1 MERKTAA
8 VIFGGQSSEHEVSC
22 MSAANVID
30 RINKEKYDLLLIGIT
45 MDGHWI
51 KTDSVDDIRS
61 GEWRNGKVSAAI
73 LPDATKKCVIL
84 MDEDKVTEVKL
95 DLVFPVLHGLHGEDG
110 TIQGLLE
117 LARIPYVGCGVL
129 ASAVGM
135 DKLYTKIIVNICGH
149 TLSQYCAVAERF
161 ADCDIDML
169 ELNISCPN
177 VEEGGLSFG
186 TDSHVVER
194 VVKAVRHYV
203 KQPLIVKLSPEVTD
217 ITEIARAAVS
227 GGADALSLINTLRG
241 MKIDIHKRKPILANK
256 IGGYSGPGIMPVA
269 LRMAY
274 EVCHSVDVPVIG
286 MGGISTFEDALQFI
300 MAGAEAVAVGTA
312 NFHNP
317 YATVEII
324 DGIRQYMKENKIS
337 SLEEIRGCI
346 D

>member
-1 MERKTAA
+1 MDSRMETTIAGVTWKNPVTTASGT
-8 VIFGGQSSEHEVSC
+8 FGSGREYGELIDLNRLGAITVKGVSEEAWKGNPVPRLAETQS
-22 MSAANVID
+22 
-30 RINKEKYDLLLIGIT
+30 
-45 MDGHWI
+45 
-51 KTDSVDDIRS
+51 
-61 GEWRNGKVSAAI
+61 
-73 LPDATKKCVIL
+73 
-84 MDEDKVTEVKL
+84 
-95 DLVFPVLHGLHGEDG
+95 
-110 TIQGLLE
+110 GLLNSIGLQNAGAE
-117 LARIPYVGCGVL
+117 QFIENDIPFLRQY
-129 ASAVGM
+129 
-135 DKLYTKIIVNICGH
+135 DTKIIVNICGH

-186 TDSHVVER
+186 TDPHVVER
-194 VVKAVRHYV
+194 VVKAVRNYV

-217 ITEIARAAVS
+217 ITEMARAAVS

-312 NFHNP
+312 NFYNP

>member
-1 MERKTAA
+1 MDSRMETTIAGVTWKNPVTTASGT
-8 VIFGGQSSEHEVSC
+8 FGSGREYGELINLNRLGAITVKGVSEEAWKGNPVPRLTETQS
-22 MSAANVID
+22 
-30 RINKEKYDLLLIGIT
+30 
-45 MDGHWI
+45 
-51 KTDSVDDIRS
+51 
-61 GEWRNGKVSAAI
+61 
-73 LPDATKKCVIL
+73 
-84 MDEDKVTEVKL
+84 
-95 DLVFPVLHGLHGEDG
+95 
-110 TIQGLLE
+110 GLLNSIGLQNAGAE
-117 LARIPYVGCGVL
+117 LFIENDIPFLRQY
-129 ASAVGM
+129 
-135 DKLYTKIIVNICGH
+135 DTKIIVNICGH

-186 TDSHVVER
+186 TDPHVVER
-194 VVKAVRHYV
+194 VVKAVRNYV

-241 MKIDIHKRKPILANK
+241 MKIDIHKRKPILTNK

>member
-1 MERKTAA
+1 METTIAGVTWKNPVTTASGT
-8 VIFGGQSSEHEVSC
+8 FGSGHEYGELIDLNRLGAITVKGVSEEAWKGNPVPRLAETQS
-22 MSAANVID
+22 
-30 RINKEKYDLLLIGIT
+30 
-45 MDGHWI
+45 
-51 KTDSVDDIRS
+51 
-61 GEWRNGKVSAAI
+61 
-73 LPDATKKCVIL
+73 
-84 MDEDKVTEVKL
+84 
-95 DLVFPVLHGLHGEDG
+95 
-110 TIQGLLE
+110 GLLNSIGLQNAGAE
-117 LARIPYVGCGVL
+117 LFIENDIPFL
-129 ASAVGM
+129 R
-135 DKLYTKIIVNICGH
+135 LYDTKIIVNICGH

-186 TDSHVVER
+186 TDPHVVER
-194 VVKAVRHYV
+194 VVKAVRNYV

>member
-1 MERKTAA
+1 MDSRMETTIAGVTWKNPVTIASGT
-8 VIFGGQSSEHEVSC
+8 FGSGREYGELIDLNRLGAITVKGVSEEAWKGNPVPRLAETQS
-22 MSAANVID
+22 
-30 RINKEKYDLLLIGIT
+30 
-45 MDGHWI
+45 
-51 KTDSVDDIRS
+51 
-61 GEWRNGKVSAAI
+61 
-73 LPDATKKCVIL
+73 
-84 MDEDKVTEVKL
+84 
-95 DLVFPVLHGLHGEDG
+95 
-110 TIQGLLE
+110 GLLDSIGLQNAGAKLFIE
-117 LARIPYVGCGVL
+117 NDIPFLRQY
-129 ASAVGM
+129 
-135 DKLYTKIIVNICGH
+135 DTKIIVNICGH

-186 TDSHVVER
+186 TDPHVVER
-194 VVKAVRHYV
+194 VVKAVRNYV

-256 IGGYSGPGIMPVA
+256 IGGYSGPGIMSVA

>member
-1 MERKTAA
+1 MDSRMETTIAGVTWKNPVTTASGT
-8 VIFGGQSSEHEVSC
+8 FGSGREYGELIDLNRLGAITVKGVSEEAWKGNPVPRLAETQS
-22 MSAANVID
+22 
-30 RINKEKYDLLLIGIT
+30 
-45 MDGHWI
+45 
-51 KTDSVDDIRS
+51 
-61 GEWRNGKVSAAI
+61 
-73 LPDATKKCVIL
+73 
-84 MDEDKVTEVKL
+84 
-95 DLVFPVLHGLHGEDG
+95 
-110 TIQGLLE
+110 GLLNSIGLQNAGAE
-117 LARIPYVGCGVL
+117 LFIENDIPFLRQY
-129 ASAVGM
+129 
-135 DKLYTKIIVNICGH
+135 DTKIIVNICGH

-186 TDSHVVER
+186 TDPHVVER
-194 VVKAVRHYV
+194 VVKAVRNYV

-324 DGIRQYMKENKIS
+324 DGIRQYMKEKKIS

>member
-1 MERKTAA
+1 MDSRMETTIAGVTWKNPVTIASGT
-8 VIFGGQSSEHEVSC
+8 FGSGREYGELIDLNRLGAITVKGVSEEAWKGNPVPRLAETQS
-22 MSAANVID
+22 
-30 RINKEKYDLLLIGIT
+30 
-45 MDGHWI
+45 
-51 KTDSVDDIRS
+51 
-61 GEWRNGKVSAAI
+61 
-73 LPDATKKCVIL
+73 
-84 MDEDKVTEVKL
+84 
-95 DLVFPVLHGLHGEDG
+95 
-110 TIQGLLE
+110 GLLNSIGLQNAGAE
-117 LARIPYVGCGVL
+117 LFIENDITFLRQY
-129 ASAVGM
+129 
-135 DKLYTKIIVNICGH
+135 DTKIIVNICGH

-186 TDSHVVER
+186 TDPHVVER
-194 VVKAVRHYV
+194 VVKAVRNYV

-256 IGGYSGPGIMPVA
+256 IGGYSGPGIMSVA

>member
-1 MERKTAA
+1 MDSKMETTIAGVTWKNPVTTASGT
-8 VIFGGQSSEHEVSC
+8 FGSGREYGELIDLNRLGAITVKGVSEE
-22 MSAANVID
+22 AWKGN
-30 RINKEKYDLLLIGIT
+30 
-45 MDGHWI
+45 
-51 KTDSVDDIRS
+51 
-61 GEWRNGKVSAAI
+61 
-73 LPDATKKCVIL
+73 
-84 MDEDKVTEVKL
+84 
-95 DLVFPVLHGLHGEDG
+95 PVLRLAE
-110 TIQGLLE
+110 TQSGLLNSIGLQNAGAE
-117 LARIPYVGCGVL
+117 HFIAHDIPFLRQY
-129 ASAVGM
+129 
-135 DKLYTKIIVNICGH
+135 DTKIIVNICGH

-186 TDSHVVER
+186 TDPRVVER
-194 VVKAVRHYV
+194 VVKAVRHYT

-217 ITEIARAAVS
+217 ITEVARAAVS
-227 GGADALSLINTLRG
+227 GGADTLSLINTLRG
-241 MKIDIHKRKPILANK
+241 MKIDIHKRKPVLANK

-269 LRMAY
+269 LRMVY
-274 EVCHSVDVPVIG
+274 EVCHSVAIPVIG

-324 DGIRQYMKENKIS
+324 DGIEQYMKENRIS

-346 D
+346 E

>member
-1 MERKTAA
+1 MDSRMETTIAGVTWKNPVTTASGT
-8 VIFGGQSSEHEVSC
+8 FGSGREYGELIDLNRLGAITVKGVSEEAWKGNPVPRLAETQS
-22 MSAANVID
+22 
-30 RINKEKYDLLLIGIT
+30 
-45 MDGHWI
+45 
-51 KTDSVDDIRS
+51 
-61 GEWRNGKVSAAI
+61 
-73 LPDATKKCVIL
+73 
-84 MDEDKVTEVKL
+84 
-95 DLVFPVLHGLHGEDG
+95 
-110 TIQGLLE
+110 GLLNSICLQNAGAE
-117 LARIPYVGCGVL
+117 LFIENDIPFLRQY
-129 ASAVGM
+129 
-135 DKLYTKIIVNICGH
+135 DTKIIVNICGH

-186 TDSHVVER
+186 TDPHVVER
-194 VVKAVRHYV
+194 VVKAVRNYV

-256 IGGYSGPGIMPVA
+256 IGGYSGPGIMSVA

>member
-1 MERKTAA
+1 MDSRMETTIAGVTWKNPVTTASGT
-8 VIFGGQSSEHEVSC
+8 FGSGREYGELIDLNRLGAITVKGVSEEAWKGNPVPRLAETQS
-22 MSAANVID
+22 
-30 RINKEKYDLLLIGIT
+30 
-45 MDGHWI
+45 
-51 KTDSVDDIRS
+51 
-61 GEWRNGKVSAAI
+61 
-73 LPDATKKCVIL
+73 
-84 MDEDKVTEVKL
+84 
-95 DLVFPVLHGLHGEDG
+95 
-110 TIQGLLE
+110 GLLNSIGLQNAGAE
-117 LARIPYVGCGVL
+117 LFIENDIPFLRQY
-129 ASAVGM
+129 
-135 DKLYTKIIVNICGH
+135 DTKIIVNICGH
-149 TLSQYCAVAERF
+149 TLLQYCAVAERF

-186 TDSHVVER
+186 TDPHVVER
-194 VVKAVRHYV
+194 VVKAVRNYV
-203 KQPLIVKLSPEVTD
+203 KHPLIVKLSPEVTD

>member
-1 MERKTAA
+1 MDSRMETTIAGVTWKNPVTTASGT
-8 VIFGGQSSEHEVSC
+8 FGSGREYGELIDLNRLGAITVKGVSEEAWKGNPAPRLAETQS
-22 MSAANVID
+22 
-30 RINKEKYDLLLIGIT
+30 
-45 MDGHWI
+45 
-51 KTDSVDDIRS
+51 
-61 GEWRNGKVSAAI
+61 
-73 LPDATKKCVIL
+73 
-84 MDEDKVTEVKL
+84 
-95 DLVFPVLHGLHGEDG
+95 
-110 TIQGLLE
+110 GLLNSIGLQNAGAE
-117 LARIPYVGCGVL
+117 LFIENDIPFLRQY
-129 ASAVGM
+129 
-135 DKLYTKIIVNICGH
+135 DTKIIVNICGH

-186 TDSHVVER
+186 TDPHVVER
-194 VVKAVRHYV
+194 VVKAVRNYV

>member
-1 MERKTAA
+1 MDSRMETTIAGVTWKNPVTTASGT
-8 VIFGGQSSEHEVSC
+8 FGSGREYGELIDLNRLGAITVKGVSEEAWKGNPVPRLAETQS
-22 MSAANVID
+22 
-30 RINKEKYDLLLIGIT
+30 
-45 MDGHWI
+45 
-51 KTDSVDDIRS
+51 
-61 GEWRNGKVSAAI
+61 
-73 LPDATKKCVIL
+73 
-84 MDEDKVTEVKL
+84 
-95 DLVFPVLHGLHGEDG
+95 
-110 TIQGLLE
+110 GLLNSIGLQNAGAKLFIE
-117 LARIPYVGCGVL
+117 NDIPFLRQY
-129 ASAVGM
+129 
-135 DKLYTKIIVNICGH
+135 DTKIIVNICGH

-186 TDSHVVER
+186 TDPHVVER
-194 VVKAVRHYV
+194 VVKAVRNYV

-312 NFHNP
+312 NFRNP

>member
-1 MERKTAA
+1 MDSRMETTIAGVTWKNPVTTA
-8 VIFGGQSSEHEVSC
+8 FGTFGSGRECGELIDLNRLGAITVKGVSEEAWKGNPVPRLAETQS
-22 MSAANVID
+22 
-30 RINKEKYDLLLIGIT
+30 
-45 MDGHWI
+45 
-51 KTDSVDDIRS
+51 
-61 GEWRNGKVSAAI
+61 
-73 LPDATKKCVIL
+73 
-84 MDEDKVTEVKL
+84 
-95 DLVFPVLHGLHGEDG
+95 
-110 TIQGLLE
+110 GLLNSIGLQNAGAE
-117 LARIPYVGCGVL
+117 LFIENDIPFLRQY
-129 ASAVGM
+129 
-135 DKLYTKIIVNICGH
+135 DTKIIVNICGH

-186 TDSHVVER
+186 TDPHVVER
-194 VVKAVRHYV
+194 VVKAVRNYV

-256 IGGYSGPGIMPVA
+256 IGGYSGPGIMSVA

>member
-1 MERKTAA
+1 MDSRMETTIAGVTWKNPVTIASGT
-8 VIFGGQSSEHEVSC
+8 FGSGREYGELIDLNRLGAITVKGVSEEAWKGNPVPRLAETQS
-22 MSAANVID
+22 
-30 RINKEKYDLLLIGIT
+30 
-45 MDGHWI
+45 
-51 KTDSVDDIRS
+51 
-61 GEWRNGKVSAAI
+61 
-73 LPDATKKCVIL
+73 
-84 MDEDKVTEVKL
+84 
-95 DLVFPVLHGLHGEDG
+95 
-110 TIQGLLE
+110 GLLDSIGLQNAGAKLFIE
-117 LARIPYVGCGVL
+117 NDIPFLRQY
-129 ASAVGM
+129 
-135 DKLYTKIIVNICGH
+135 DTKIIVNICGH

-186 TDSHVVER
+186 TDPHVVER
-194 VVKAVRHYV
+194 VVKAVRNYV

-227 GGADALSLINTLRG
+227 GGADALFLINTLRG

>member
-1 MERKTAA
+1 MDSRMETTIAGVTWKNPVTTASGT
-8 VIFGGQSSEHEVSC
+8 FGSGREYGELIDLNRLGAITVKGVSEEAWKGNPVPRLAETQS
-22 MSAANVID
+22 
-30 RINKEKYDLLLIGIT
+30 
-45 MDGHWI
+45 
-51 KTDSVDDIRS
+51 
-61 GEWRNGKVSAAI
+61 
-73 LPDATKKCVIL
+73 
-84 MDEDKVTEVKL
+84 
-95 DLVFPVLHGLHGEDG
+95 
-110 TIQGLLE
+110 GLLNSIGLQNAGAE
-117 LARIPYVGCGVL
+117 LFIENDIPFLRQYN
-129 ASAVGM
+129 
-135 DKLYTKIIVNICGH
+135 TKIIVNICGH

-186 TDSHVVER
+186 TDPHVVER
-194 VVKAVRHYV
+194 VVKAVHHYA
-203 KQPLIVKLSPEVTD
+203 KQPLIVKLSPEVTN
-217 ITEIARAAVS
+217 ITEVAIAAVS

-241 MKIDIHKRKPILANK
+241 MKIDIHKRKSILANK

-269 LRMAY
+269 LRMVY

-300 MAGAEAVAVGTA
+300 MAGAQAVAVGTA

-324 DGIRQYMKENKIS
+324 DGIRQYMIENRIS

>member
-1 MERKTAA
+1 MDSRMETTIAGVTWKNPVTTASGT
-8 VIFGGQSSEHEVSC
+8 FGSGREYGELIDLNRLGAITVKGVSEEAWKGNPVPRLAETQS
-22 MSAANVID
+22 
-30 RINKEKYDLLLIGIT
+30 
-45 MDGHWI
+45 
-51 KTDSVDDIRS
+51 
-61 GEWRNGKVSAAI
+61 
-73 LPDATKKCVIL
+73 
-84 MDEDKVTEVKL
+84 
-95 DLVFPVLHGLHGEDG
+95 
-110 TIQGLLE
+110 GLLNSIGLQNAGAE
-117 LARIPYVGCGVL
+117 QFIENDIPFLRQY
-129 ASAVGM
+129 
-135 DKLYTKIIVNICGH
+135 DTKIIVNICGH

-186 TDSHVVER
+186 TDPHVVER
-194 VVKAVRHYV
+194 VVKAVHHYA
-203 KQPLIVKLSPEVTD
+203 KQPLIVKLSPEVTN
-217 ITEIARAAVS
+217 ITEVAIAAVS

-269 LRMAY
+269 LRMVY

-300 MAGAEAVAVGTA
+300 MAGAQAVAVGTA

-324 DGIRQYMKENKIS
+324 DGIRQYMIENRIS

>member
-1 MERKTAA
+1 MDSRMETTIAGVTWKNPVTTASGT
-8 VIFGGQSSEHEVSC
+8 FGSGREYGELIDLNRLGAITVKGVSEEAWKGNPVPRLAETQS
-22 MSAANVID
+22 
-30 RINKEKYDLLLIGIT
+30 
-45 MDGHWI
+45 
-51 KTDSVDDIRS
+51 
-61 GEWRNGKVSAAI
+61 
-73 LPDATKKCVIL
+73 
-84 MDEDKVTEVKL
+84 
-95 DLVFPVLHGLHGEDG
+95 
-110 TIQGLLE
+110 GLLNSIGLQNAGAE
-117 LARIPYVGCGVL
+117 QFIENDIPFLRQY
-129 ASAVGM
+129 
-135 DKLYTKIIVNICGH
+135 DTKIIVNICGH

-186 TDSHVVER
+186 TDPHVVER
-194 VVKAVRHYV
+194 VVKAVYHYA
-203 KQPLIVKLSPEVTD
+203 KQPLIVKLSPEVTN
-217 ITEIARAAVS
+217 ITEVAIAAVS

-241 MKIDIHKRKPILANK
+241 MKIDIHKRKSILANK

-269 LRMAY
+269 LRMVY

-300 MAGAEAVAVGTA
+300 MAGAQAVAVGTA

-324 DGIRQYMKENKIS
+324 DGIRQYMIENRIS

>member
-1 MERKTAA
+1 MDSRMETTIAGVTWKNPVTTASGT
-8 VIFGGQSSEHEVSC
+8 FGSGREYGELIDLNRLGAITVKGVSEEAWKGNPVPRLAETQS
-22 MSAANVID
+22 
-30 RINKEKYDLLLIGIT
+30 
-45 MDGHWI
+45 
-51 KTDSVDDIRS
+51 
-61 GEWRNGKVSAAI
+61 
-73 LPDATKKCVIL
+73 
-84 MDEDKVTEVKL
+84 
-95 DLVFPVLHGLHGEDG
+95 
-110 TIQGLLE
+110 GLLNSIGLQNAGAE
-117 LARIPYVGCGVL
+117 LFIENDIPFLRQY
-129 ASAVGM
+129 
-135 DKLYTKIIVNICGH
+135 DTKIIVNICGH

-186 TDSHVVER
+186 TDPHVVER
-194 VVKAVRHYV
+194 VVKAVRNYV

-217 ITEIARAAVS
+217 ITEIARAVAS

>member
-1 MERKTAA
+1 MDSRMETTIAGVTWKNPVTTASGT
-8 VIFGGQSSEHEVSC
+8 FGSGREYGELIDLNRLGAITVKGVSEEAWKGNPVPRLAETQS
-22 MSAANVID
+22 
-30 RINKEKYDLLLIGIT
+30 
-45 MDGHWI
+45 
-51 KTDSVDDIRS
+51 
-61 GEWRNGKVSAAI
+61 
-73 LPDATKKCVIL
+73 
-84 MDEDKVTEVKL
+84 
-95 DLVFPVLHGLHGEDG
+95 
-110 TIQGLLE
+110 GLLNSISLQNAGAE
-117 LARIPYVGCGVL
+117 LFIENDIPFLRQY
-129 ASAVGM
+129 
-135 DKLYTKIIVNICGH
+135 DTKIIVNICGH

-186 TDSHVVER
+186 TDPHVVER
-194 VVKAVRHYV
+194 VVKAVRNYV

>member
-1 MERKTAA
+1 MDSRMETTIAGVTWKNPVTTASGT
-8 VIFGGQSSEHEVSC
+8 FGSGREYGELIDLNRLGAITVKGVSEEAWKGNPVPRLAETQS
-22 MSAANVID
+22 
-30 RINKEKYDLLLIGIT
+30 
-45 MDGHWI
+45 
-51 KTDSVDDIRS
+51 
-61 GEWRNGKVSAAI
+61 
-73 LPDATKKCVIL
+73 
-84 MDEDKVTEVKL
+84 
-95 DLVFPVLHGLHGEDG
+95 
-110 TIQGLLE
+110 GLLNSIGLQNAGAE
-117 LARIPYVGCGVL
+117 LFIENDIPFLRQY
-129 ASAVGM
+129 
-135 DKLYTKIIVNICGH
+135 DTKIIVNICGH

-186 TDSHVVER
+186 TDPHVVER
-194 VVKAVRHYV
+194 VVKAVRNYV

-274 EVCHSVDVPVIG
+274 KVCHSVDVPVIG

>member
-1 MERKTAA
+1 MDSRMETTIAGVTWKNPVTTASGT
-8 VIFGGQSSEHEVSC
+8 FGSGREYGELIDLNRLGAITVKGVSEEAWKGNPVPRLVETQS
-22 MSAANVID
+22 
-30 RINKEKYDLLLIGIT
+30 
-45 MDGHWI
+45 
-51 KTDSVDDIRS
+51 
-61 GEWRNGKVSAAI
+61 
-73 LPDATKKCVIL
+73 
-84 MDEDKVTEVKL
+84 
-95 DLVFPVLHGLHGEDG
+95 
-110 TIQGLLE
+110 GLLDSIGLQNAGAKLFIE
-117 LARIPYVGCGVL
+117 NDIPFLRQY
-129 ASAVGM
+129 
-135 DKLYTKIIVNICGH
+135 DTKIIVNICGH

-186 TDSHVVER
+186 TDPHVVER
-194 VVKAVRHYV
+194 VVKAVRNYV

>member
-1 MERKTAA
+1 MDSRMETTIAGVTWKNPVTIASGT
-8 VIFGGQSSEHEVSC
+8 FGSGREYGELIDLNRLGAITVKGVSEEAWKGNPVPRLAETQS
-22 MSAANVID
+22 
-30 RINKEKYDLLLIGIT
+30 
-45 MDGHWI
+45 
-51 KTDSVDDIRS
+51 
-61 GEWRNGKVSAAI
+61 
-73 LPDATKKCVIL
+73 
-84 MDEDKVTEVKL
+84 
-95 DLVFPVLHGLHGEDG
+95 
-110 TIQGLLE
+110 GLLNSIGLQNAGAE
-117 LARIPYVGCGVL
+117 LFIENDIPFLRQY
-129 ASAVGM
+129 
-135 DKLYTKIIVNICGH
+135 DTKIIVNICGH

-186 TDSHVVER
+186 TDPHVVER
-194 VVKAVRHYV
+194 VVKAVRNYV

-256 IGGYSGPGIMPVA
+256 IGGYSGPGIIPVA

>member
-1 MERKTAA
+1 MDSKMETTIAGVTWKNPVTTASGT
-8 VIFGGQSSEHEVSC
+8 FGSGREYGELIDLNRLGAITVKGVSEEAWKGNPVPRLAETQS
-22 MSAANVID
+22 
-30 RINKEKYDLLLIGIT
+30 
-45 MDGHWI
+45 
-51 KTDSVDDIRS
+51 
-61 GEWRNGKVSAAI
+61 
-73 LPDATKKCVIL
+73 
-84 MDEDKVTEVKL
+84 
-95 DLVFPVLHGLHGEDG
+95 
-110 TIQGLLE
+110 GLLNSIG
-117 LARIPYVGCGVL
+117 LQNAGAQHFIAHDIPFLRQY
-129 ASAVGM
+129 
-135 DKLYTKIIVNICGH
+135 DTKIIVNICGH

-186 TDSHVVER
+186 TDPRVVER
-194 VVKAVRHYV
+194 VVKAVRHYT

-217 ITEIARAAVS
+217 ITEVARAAVS

-241 MKIDIHKRKPILANK
+241 MKIDIHKRKPVLANK

-269 LRMAY
+269 LRMVY
-274 EVCHSVDVPVIG
+274 EVCHSVDIPVIG
-286 MGGISTFEDALQFI
+286 MGGISIFEDAIQFI

-324 DGIRQYMKENKIS
+324 DGIEQYMKENRIS

-346 D
+346 E

>member
-1 MERKTAA
+1 MDSRTETTIAGVTWKNPVTTASGT
-8 VIFGGQSSEHEVSC
+8 FGSGREYGELIDLNRLGAITVKGVSEEAWKGNPVPRLAETQS
-22 MSAANVID
+22 
-30 RINKEKYDLLLIGIT
+30 
-45 MDGHWI
+45 
-51 KTDSVDDIRS
+51 
-61 GEWRNGKVSAAI
+61 
-73 LPDATKKCVIL
+73 
-84 MDEDKVTEVKL
+84 
-95 DLVFPVLHGLHGEDG
+95 
-110 TIQGLLE
+110 GLLNSIGLQNAGAE
-117 LARIPYVGCGVL
+117 LFIENDIPFLRQY
-129 ASAVGM
+129 
-135 DKLYTKIIVNICGH
+135 DTKIIVNICGH

-186 TDSHVVER
+186 TDPHVVER
-194 VVKAVRHYV
+194 VVKAVRNYV

-256 IGGYSGPGIMPVA
+256 IGGYSGPGIMSVA

>member
-1 MERKTAA
+1 MDSRMETTIAGVTWKNPVTTASGT
-8 VIFGGQSSEHEVSC
+8 FGSGREYGELIDLNRLGAITVKGVSEEAWKGNPVPRLAETQS
-22 MSAANVID
+22 
-30 RINKEKYDLLLIGIT
+30 
-45 MDGHWI
+45 
-51 KTDSVDDIRS
+51 
-61 GEWRNGKVSAAI
+61 
-73 LPDATKKCVIL
+73 
-84 MDEDKVTEVKL
+84 
-95 DLVFPVLHGLHGEDG
+95 
-110 TIQGLLE
+110 GLLNSICLQNAGAE
-117 LARIPYVGCGVL
+117 LFIENDIPFLRQY
-129 ASAVGM
+129 
-135 DKLYTKIIVNICGH
+135 DTKIIVNICGH

-186 TDSHVVER
+186 TDPHVVER
-194 VVKAVRHYV
+194 VVKAVRNYV

-337 SLEEIRGCI
+337 SLAEIRGCI

>member
-1 MERKTAA
+1 MDSRMETTIAGVTWKNPVTIASGT
-8 VIFGGQSSEHEVSC
+8 FGSGREYGELIDLNRLGAITVKGVSEEAWKGNPVPRLAETQS
-22 MSAANVID
+22 
-30 RINKEKYDLLLIGIT
+30 
-45 MDGHWI
+45 
-51 KTDSVDDIRS
+51 
-61 GEWRNGKVSAAI
+61 
-73 LPDATKKCVIL
+73 
-84 MDEDKVTEVKL
+84 
-95 DLVFPVLHGLHGEDG
+95 
-110 TIQGLLE
+110 GLLDSIGLQNAGAKLFIE
-117 LARIPYVGCGVL
+117 NDIPFLRQY
-129 ASAVGM
+129 
-135 DKLYTKIIVNICGH
+135 DTKIIVNICGH

-186 TDSHVVER
+186 TDPHVVER
-194 VVKAVRHYV
+194 VVKAVRNYV

-300 MAGAEAVAVGTA
+300 MVGAEAVAVGTA

>member
-1 MERKTAA
+1 MDSRMETTIAGVTWKNPVTTASGT
-8 VIFGGQSSEHEVSC
+8 FGSGREYGELIDLNRLGAITVKGVSEEAWKGNPVPRLAETQS
-22 MSAANVID
+22 
-30 RINKEKYDLLLIGIT
+30 
-45 MDGHWI
+45 
-51 KTDSVDDIRS
+51 
-61 GEWRNGKVSAAI
+61 
-73 LPDATKKCVIL
+73 
-84 MDEDKVTEVKL
+84 
-95 DLVFPVLHGLHGEDG
+95 
-110 TIQGLLE
+110 GLLNSIGLQNAGAE
-117 LARIPYVGCGVL
+117 LFIENDIPFLRQY
-129 ASAVGM
+129 
-135 DKLYTKIIVNICGH
+135 DTKIIVNICGH

-186 TDSHVVER
+186 TDPHVVER
-194 VVKAVRHYV
+194 VVKAVRNYV

-227 GGADALSLINTLRG
+227 GGADALSLINTRRG